1 MKCSKLLSILNRDG
15 WYAIAQKGSHLKLA
29 HPNKPN
35 KIIFPDHG
43 SREVGKGLQNKILK
57 EAGLK

>member
-1 MKCSKLLSILNRDG
+1 MKCSKLLSILKRDG
-15 WYAIAQKGSHLKLA
+15 WYVIAPKGSHLKLA

-43 SREVGKGLQNKILK
+43 SREVGKGLETKIL
-57 EAGLK
+57 